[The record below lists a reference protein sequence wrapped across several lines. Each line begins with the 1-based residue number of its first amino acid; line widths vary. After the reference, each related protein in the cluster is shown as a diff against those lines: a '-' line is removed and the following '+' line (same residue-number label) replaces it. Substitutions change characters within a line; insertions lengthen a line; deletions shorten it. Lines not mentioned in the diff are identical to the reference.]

1 MIQERRLRT
10 KVRSI
15 EQQLAEIAH
24 QRSALMQEWER
35 LEEER
40 LDALRELDR
49 YDEAETFSDR
59 LAG

>member
-15 EQQLAEIAH
+15 EQQLAEIAR
-24 QRSALMQEWER
+24 QRSVLMQEWER

-49 YDEAETFSDR
+49 YDEAEAFSDR